1 MLKHT
6 THTHIHVH
14 MLTRTFTLSRAFS
27 LLTHTHA
34 FIHLCTYT
42 TISLYLCLFSC
53 PTPSFSQTATYRHA
67 LKHLAKMCCQC
78 FSSLCHSG
86 HAPKWPP
93 RLRSLFLSLPSFHSP
108 FQSQAHAYIPVAVY
122 VPQKPTFN
130 DSAHSHFYSPASP
143 SLLAWGG
150 DCKRQL
156 CKIKRKCFTL

>member
-67 LKHLAKMCCQC
+67 LKHLAKCVVSVSPLSVTPGMLLNGLLGFSLC
-78 FSSLCHSG
+78 FSRSQVFILLFNHKHTHTYLWLFMCHRSQLLMIQPTVISIPLHHPLC
-86 HAPKWPP
+86 
-93 RLRSLFLSLPSFHSP
+93 
-108 FQSQAHAYIPVAVY
+108 
-122 VPQKPTFN
+122 
-130 DSAHSHFYSPASP
+130 
-143 SLLAWGG
+143 
-150 DCKRQL
+150 
-156 CKIKRKCFTL
+156 